1 MDGVLRV
8 FTAEDIPAERFTGL
22 IIPDWPLMVREGET
36 TRYLG
41 DILAGVVAETEKQA
55 REAVSY
61 THLTLPTK
69 A

>member
-1 MDGVLRV
+1 MDGVLRI
-8 FTAEDIPAERFTGL
+8 FTAKDIPAERFTGL

-55 REAVSY
+55 REALDSIEANMRY
-61 THLTLPTK
+61 
-69 A
+69 